1 MIVEEFRDAVAVYRR
16 LRDLGRQEPPGL
28 IYVASWVTPD
38 MTRCYQVME
47 TEDRALLDAWMSL
60 WDDVIE
66 FEVVPVV
73 TSEEAPALLAE
84 RL

>member
-1 MIVEEFRDAVAVYRR
+1 
-16 LRDLGRQEPPGL
+16 
-28 IYVASWVTPD
+28 
-38 MTRCYQVME
+38 MTQCYQVME

-73 TSEEAPALLAE
+73 TSEEAEAELAE